1 MSYIRLCNK
10 HLFLR
15 RKAMVFRLEQRKH
28 RHKLTRFC
36 VSLENCSVFWPSK
49 LATRRPFLRNVKWK
63 TLRNVKCKTLLK
75 FTILDV
81 AKRLILSTKTSK
93 TCLNQRPGATH
104 TQRHG
109 AFHSRIAVSF
119 GHPNWQPKGHAASIR
134 PS

>member
-10 HLFLR
+10 HLFLQL
-15 RKAMVFRLEQRKH
+15 KTTVFSLEQRKH
-28 RHKLTRFC
+28 RHKLMRCC
-36 VSLENCSVFWPSK
+36 VSLENCSVFWPSE

-93 TCLNQRPGATH
+93 NMLKPKAWSNAHTATWCISLEDCYV
-104 TQRHG
+104 
-109 AFHSRIAVSF
+109 F
-119 GHPNWQPKGHAASIR
+119 WASELATEGTR
-134 PS
+134 C